1 MENTINTL
9 FGNGL
14 FINIFFTD
22 SNPGEIETIDISKVD
37 NEIKEVKNTL
47 IFNLNRYQIP
57 KTGLISLN
65 IRENIKNN
73 LIVKLNFLS
82 ESFRLK
88 YFNLGLIERIFKKRS
103 VKTLTDSFKDND
115 WIITSDKII
124 SELSKSENYES
135 LQGYGDI
142 RLVGRINNT
151 LIYKIMD
158 IDNTIYTGNNGSIT
172 GVFNKNIN
180 NKSEVSIEYLLEVN
194 DTIRRIIVS

>member
-22 SNPGEIETIDISKVD
+22 SNPSEIETIDISKID
-37 NEIKEVKNTL
+37 SEIKEVKNTL
-47 IFNLNRYQIP
+47 IFNLNKYQIP

-73 LIVKLNFLS
+73 LIFKLNFLS

-88 YFNLGLIERIFKKRS
+88 YFNLGLIQKILKKRS
-103 VKTLTDSFKDND
+103 VNILIDSFKYND

-194 DTIRRIIVS
+194 DTIKKIIIS

>member
-14 FINIFFTD
+14 FINIFFSD
-22 SNPGEIETIDISKVD
+22 SNPSEIETIDISKID
-37 NEIKEVKNTL
+37 SEIKEVKNTL
-47 IFNLNRYQIP
+47 IFNLNKYQIP

-73 LIVKLNFLS
+73 LIFKLNFLS

-88 YFNLGLIERIFKKRS
+88 YFNLGLIQKILKKRS
-103 VKTLTDSFKDND
+103 VNILIDSFKYND

-124 SELSKSENYES
+124 SELSKSEDYES

-142 RLVGRINNT
+142 RLVGKINNT
-151 LIYKIMD
+151 LIYKMMD
-158 IDNTIYTGNNGSIT
+158 IDNTIYAGNNGSIT

-194 DTIRRIIVS
+194 DTIKRIIVS